1 MGQELGPIPGKGLA
15 DPEQRYF
22 LDPLLVLEPAV
33 PLIEGAAALVF
44 GFSFFG
50 FLASRL
56 PRCSPLAM
64 STPPVMAWS
73 VAFPEAA

>member
-1 MGQELGPIPGKGLA
+1 MIRMGQKLGPIPGKSLA
-15 DPEQRYF
+15 DPERRYF
-22 LDPLLVLEPAV
+22 LDPLLEPAV
-33 PLIEGAAALVF
+33 PFAEGAAARVF
-44 GFSFFG
+44 GFSFG